1 MFSIIYAECASL
13 LAVPR
18 GKWYCKYCENKF
30 QREKFVEHNANA
42 IAAGRISGIDP
53 IEQISKR
60 CMRTVKNPEEA
71 EVIACALC
79 R

>member
-1 MFSIIYAECASL
+1 M
-13 LAVPR
+13 
-18 GKWYCKYCENKF
+18 
-30 QREKFVEHNANA
+30 EHNANA

-53 IEQISKR
+53 IEQITRR
-60 CMRTVKNPEEA
+60 CNRVVQNPEEA